1 MGRKC
6 RWNNKERRSADG
18 WQSGSK
24 AGLNKN
30 KTQDSKIETIETAR
44 HGETQVYNWKLAILL
59 FFFFFAFFHIDA
71 RSLFVLSVVASSF
84 FFFFLRIESNSRRR
98 CENTIWKK
106 IWNAGCSS
114 NKNYPNLLKW
124 FLTCLVAIEIEN
136 YRYLSEINFE
146 RRICDN
152 NSFERSGSNGRIK
165 LNDRVIGVK
174 SRPLSVFFIF
184 ERWIGK
190 FSKFISKDRETF
202 AVGSRHRSVFTQAS
216 INSIAG
222 LSGFS
227 RRNR

>member
-59 FFFFFAFFHIDA
+59 FFFFFSYRCTFIV
-71 RSLFVLSVVASSF
+71 RSLCCR
-84 FFFFLRIESNSRRR
+84 FFFLLFFPSNWIEFAASMRKYDL
-98 CENTIWKK
+98 KK
-106 IWNAGCSS
+106 DLKRCSS

-146 RRICDN
+146 RSICDN

>member
-44 HGETQVYNWKLAILL
+44 HGETQVYNWKLAIL
-59 FFFFFAFFHIDA
+59 FFFFCFFSYRCTFIV
-71 RSLFVLSVVASSF
+71 RSLCCR
-84 FFFFLRIESNSRRR
+84 FFFLLFFPSNWIEFVASMRKYDL
-98 CENTIWKK
+98 KK
-106 IWNAGCSS
+106 DLKRCSS

-216 INSIAG
+216 INIAG

>member
-24 AGLNKN
+24 ARLNKN

-59 FFFFFAFFHIDA
+59 FFFFFSYRCTFIV
-71 RSLFVLSVVASSF
+71 RSLCCR
-84 FFFFLRIESNSRRR
+84 FFFLLFFPSNWIEFVASMRKYDL
-98 CENTIWKK
+98 KK
-106 IWNAGCSS
+106 DLKRCSS

-124 FLTCLVAIEIEN
+124 FLTCLVAEIEIEN

-146 RRICDN
+146 RSICDN